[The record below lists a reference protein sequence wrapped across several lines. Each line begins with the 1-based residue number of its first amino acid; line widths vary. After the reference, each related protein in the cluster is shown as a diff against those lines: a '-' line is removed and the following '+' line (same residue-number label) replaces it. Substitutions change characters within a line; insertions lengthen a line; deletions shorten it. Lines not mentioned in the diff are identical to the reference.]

1 MSDPAPM
8 ENRGSALKRLFLL
21 VASLLVVGMG
31 FAVYLSFQPQD
42 LDGISGYRSD
52 DRLENPIDIPARIE
66 AAAKTRQPITLSE
79 RQINSWLAANLRV
92 KQEGKLADVVDMKGV
107 WIRFDKVEGGRAEIV
122 IEREV
127 RGITH
132 TSSLYMRFERKK
144 KENGAFTTT
153 VRKDGGRFLGAVLIG
168 GRFGQLKVPQGF
180 ILFTQD
186 AYKSLGAL
194 FEREAGFLEE
204 EIIRK
209 AGGEI
214 IFEDKKMR
222 IDFPKD

>member
-21 VASLLVVGMG
+21 VAFLLVVGMG
-31 FAVYLSFQPQD
+31 FTVYLSFQPQD

-66 AAAKTRQPITLSE
+66 AAAKSRQPITLSE
-79 RQINSWLAANLRV
+79 RQINSWLAANLKV

-127 RGITH
+127 RGIIH